1 MINTE
6 FIVSTN
12 MKEFDGY
19 ADLQIYPNAKGGI
32 SVMSKNREDDDDPWI
47 VLAPDMIEDFITA
60 VQAILVQ
67 YPHVRA
73 GKEARNE

>member
-6 FIVSTN
+6 FIVSTD
-12 MKEFDGY
+12 MEEFNDY

-32 SVMSKNREDDDDPWI
+32 SVTSKNDDIGAPWI

-60 VQAILVQ
+60 LHALQVQ
-67 YPHVRA
+67 YPHLRA
-73 GKEARNE
+73 GKEVGNE